1 MSVALLRNCVE
12 IHETGDAHS
21 PRLPGR
27 LVALL
32 ATEVRATQQGIS
44 YVYTLSF
51 PFLMAS
57 CSLFNESPYY
67 KRGGTRVRHGVT
79 NKRYTQCCVAADY
92 RASEGMDIMVSPHG
106 LKPIFRVI
114 QISHC

>member
-12 IHETGDAHS
+12 IHITGDAHS
-21 PRLPGR
+21 PQLPGR
-27 LVALL
+27 LVPLL

-44 YVYTLSF
+44 YLYTLSF
-51 PFLMAS
+51 SFLMAS

-67 KRGGTRVRHGVT
+67 KRGGTRVRDGVT
-79 NKRYTQCCVAADY
+79 NRRHAQCCAAADFKE
-92 RASEGMDIMVSPHG
+92 SEGIDIMVSPHDP
-106 LKPIFRVI
+106 KPIFRVI